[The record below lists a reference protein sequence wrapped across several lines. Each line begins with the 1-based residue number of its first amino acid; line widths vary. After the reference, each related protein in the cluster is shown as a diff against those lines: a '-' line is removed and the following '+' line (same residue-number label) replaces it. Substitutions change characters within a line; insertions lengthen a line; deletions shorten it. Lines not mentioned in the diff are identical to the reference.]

1 MTPRD
6 LGLAAIDEQLDA
18 RDIARVVRREKG
30 HRPGGLVA
38 RTGAAP
44 RRDTGSVCFERI
56 DLLVVHA
63 ELGLVARSY
72 DRSLCVHAYTNSRR
86 ESHCPDHLATNQVVG
101 DSSPSTSLLPEWYVT
116 SLFVPSSNSVLA

>member
-30 HRPGGLVA
+30 HRLGGLVA

-56 DLLVVHA
+56 DFLVVHA

-72 DRSLCVHAYTNSRR
+72 DRFLLCACVYEFTTRITLSRPPGYEPAGR
-86 ESHCPDHLATNQVVG
+86 EIDKIHSVILGYCPRSGPLW
-101 DSSPSTSLLPEWYVT
+101 SRPS
-116 SLFVPSSNSVLA
+116 